1 MIKLVAFDWNG
12 TILSDVTACLKADD
26 AALIALGHKPISLN
40 KFRETFE
47 IPVLNFYAKLGLDVK
62 NSPEKFEQS
71 EKIFHETYDKL
82 SAQAKTRLG
91 TRKLLRYLEKHKI
104 PAIIFSNHIT
114 GHINWHLKRLVLEKH
129 FRHII
134 ANEKIGMALVKR
146 AKGEK
151 LKSYLQGNNIQ
162 GEETL
167 IIGDTTEEIEIA
179 KELGAVCCAVKGG
192 YSTSARLK
200 AANPDYLLHDLR
212 QIEKIISETNGHQ
225 G

>member
-12 TILSDVTACLKADD
+12 TILADVIACLKADD
-26 AALIALGHKPISLN
+26 AARKTLGHKPISLK

-62 NSPEKFEQS
+62 NSPEKFESS
-71 EKIFHETYDKL
+71 EDIFHSTYDKL
-82 SAQAKTRLG
+82 SAKAKTRLG
-91 TRKLLRYLEKHKI
+91 TRKLLKYLEKNKI

-114 GHINWHLKRLVLEKH
+114 NHINWHLKRLGLEKH

-134 ANEKIGMALVKR
+134 ANEKIGAALIKR

-151 LKSYLQGNNIQ
+151 LKSYLKENKIPGDEI
-162 GEETL
+162 L

-179 KELGAVCCAVKGG
+179 REMGAVCCAVKSG
-192 YSTSARLK
+192 YSTTARLK
-200 AANPDYLLHDLR
+200 TAKPDYLLHDLR
-212 QIEKIISETNGHQ
+212 EIEEIIAKLNL
-225 G
+225 